1 MKGANRIIM
10 CVSDNLAILERID
23 RLIVWLEY
31 EEDLNDFA
39 LRKDFRR
46 ELNLIKDE
54 LKKRGVK

>member
-23 RLIVWLEY
+23 RLIIWLEY

>member
-1 MKGANRIIM
+1 M
-10 CVSDNLAILERID
+10 CSSDNLTFLERID
-23 RLIVWLEY
+23 RLIIWLEY

-39 LRKDFRR
+39 LREGFRR